1 MKPATLLK
9 TAALAAAI
17 TAPGAASANIFFDT
31 NGGAP
36 GGVVSL
42 SIFDWFPGNALFVDA
57 IPFPDSGAGQSAV
70 DFTLRVQGALNLG
83 SLAAGTEVTYQAVI
97 PMSAIIDATTAT
109 NTFVIDGIRSGGTFD
124 IYFGAA
130 NSNDITGLGY
140 GDGTNILSGDILPS
154 LVGETGTV
162 TMNNN
167 NQGALDQF
175 GADNQ
180 PGITTLGVSGNLPT
194 VRIEIDTFDLAF
206 FPADILGN
214 TIDVVGD
221 YDLEFSSDN
230 LAAFRNS
237 NPSDLVVGVAPDY
250 GNSINDNLC
259 GGGGGVCDL
268 HVESDGR
275 SPFLANLV
283 PEPAG
288 LALFGLGLLGMG
300 LSRMRRK
307 S

>member
-1 MKPATLLK
+1 MKPGTLFK

-31 NGGAP
+31 NGAAP

-42 SIFDWFPGNALFVDA
+42 SIFDWFPGNALFDDA
-57 IPFPDSGAGQSAV
+57 IPFPSAAAGQTPV
-70 DFTLRVQGALNLG
+70 DFDLRVQGALNLG
-83 SLAAGTEVTYQAVI
+83 ALAAGTEVTYQAVI
-97 PMSAIIDATTAT
+97 PMSAIIDASSGS
-109 NTFVIDGIRSGGTFD
+109 NVFVIDAIRTGGTFD

-130 NSNDITGLGY
+130 NSNDIAGTGY
-140 GDGTNILSGDILPS
+140 GDGTNILHGDVLAS
-154 LVGETGTV
+154 LAGETGTV
-162 TMNNN
+162 TLNSN

-180 PGITTLGVSGNLPT
+180 SPITTLGVSGNLPT

-206 FPADILGN
+206 FPADINGD

-250 GNSINDNLC
+250 GNGINDNLC
-259 GGGGGVCDL
+259 GGGGAICDL

-288 LALFGLGLLGMG
+288 LALFGLGLLGIG
-300 LSRMRRK
+300 LSRIRRK